1 MVENID
7 HNVNRNIC
15 IFNTFC
21 VNVNLLSIQP
31 LMDTASQN
39 VRISLAKNAKR
50 KGLFSNK
57 LERFSINDKSYAY
70 FMKQPSLVWD
80 RLQ

>member
-31 LMDTASQN
+31 RWTFKML
-39 VRISLAKNAKR
+39 ISLAKLLNE
-50 KGLFSNK
+50 GLFYNK
-57 LERFSINDKSYAY
+57 LERFSMANKIMHILLNNLAHNVSRS
-70 FMKQPSLVWD
+70 Q
-80 RLQ
+80 

>member
-1 MVENID
+1 
-7 HNVNRNIC
+7 
-15 IFNTFC
+15 
-21 VNVNLLSIQP
+21 
-31 LMDTASQN
+31 MDTASQN

-57 LERFSINDKSYAY
+57 LERFSINDKNYAY
-70 FMKQPSLVWD
+70 FMKQPSLVWV